1 MDWLLLAV
9 STVLL
14 GAVAHAWHHDRRTD
28 DAPAS
33 GADR

>member
-9 STVLL
+9 STVLIE
-14 GAVAHAWHHDRRTD
+14 GAIRAWTTD